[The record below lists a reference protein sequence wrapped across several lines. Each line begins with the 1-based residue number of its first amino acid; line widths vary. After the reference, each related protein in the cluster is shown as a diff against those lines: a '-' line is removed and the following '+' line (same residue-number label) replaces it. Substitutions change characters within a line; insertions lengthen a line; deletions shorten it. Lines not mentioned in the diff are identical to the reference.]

1 MPRLGIPFAE
11 ALLSRSLYAG
21 ADVNAKAK
29 NSAPGQVRSSQAA
42 ARYPLPPLKA
52 LLAFSTAARHGS
64 FSQAAE
70 ELAVTPSAISHQIQQ
85 LEAFL
90 SVRLFQ
96 RHAGRAVL
104 TSAGRTYA
112 KEVETAFETIV
123 NATDL
128 VAPQFQ
134 RGHLVIAS
142 SPSFAGKWL
151 QPRFSDFIQAHPDI
165 KLRLSTLSDRD
176 DLESGQFD
184 IAIVYGTRPET
195 RKPVE
200 PLLVER
206 LRPLCSPALAA
217 EARLSLPADLARVTL
232 IHSAN
237 ALTWTDYFRQIGEGG
252 LRPEKEIWLDRSA
265 MALDAAVASLGV
277 VLESDLLASEEL
289 RAGKLVAPFGDAAF
303 TVTTPTYHLVRST
316 SRRNGTKMSVFETWL
331 QAELGRSHL

>member
-1 MPRLGIPFAE
+1 M
-11 ALLSRSLYAG
+11 
-21 ADVNAKAK
+21 
-29 NSAPGQVRSSQAA
+29 
-42 ARYPLPPLKA
+42 PPLKA

-64 FSQAAE
+64 FSQAAD
-70 ELAVTPSAISHQIQQ
+70 ELAVTPSAISHHVQQ
-85 LEAFL
+85 LEEFL

-112 KEVETAFETIV
+112 REVETAFETIA

-128 VAPQFQ
+128 VSPQFQ

-142 SPSFAGKWL
+142 SPSFAAKWL
-151 QPRFSDFIQAHPDI
+151 QPRFPDFLEAYPDI

-176 DLESGQFD
+176 DLETSLFD

-200 PLLVER
+200 PLLTER
-206 LRPLCSPALAA
+206 LRPLCSPALAT
-217 EARLSLPADLARVTL
+217 EAGLRCPADLAQATL

-237 ALTWTDYFRQIGEGG
+237 ALTWTDYFRQIGAAG
-252 LRPEKEIWLDRSA
+252 LRSEKEIWLDRSA
-265 MALDAAVASLGV
+265 MALDAAVAGLGV

-289 RAGKLVAPFGDAAF
+289 RIGKLIAPFGDTDFAVA
-303 TVTTPTYHLVRST
+303 TTTYHLVRST
-316 SRRNGTKMSVFETWL
+316 SRRNSAKIAVFATWL
-331 QAELGRSHL
+331 RAELGSD